1 MPPMCRQAYPVAS
14 EHTETEVVFAC
25 EHSIGTKHAMAK
37 ASEGGSLLFATAI
50 QKRLVPFG

>member
-50 QKRLVPFG
+50 QKRLVAFG